1 MWKMKNAPHNIYI
14 HVPYC
19 MSKCNYCAFFSAAC
33 AAPDWDR
40 YVNEICSEIESWA
53 KNLGKIDVPT
63 VFFGGGT
70 PSLMPVWCSEKII
83 NTIRADFNLLS
94 GAEITL
100 ESNPGTLD
108 ENKLRG
114 FCDAGVNRLSVG
126 VQGLDDDKLK
136 FLGRRHSVADA
147 LNLLRVAQGMGL
159 RVSADFI
166 YGLPGDTVADVI
178 KLCNQINKLGL
189 THCSMYELTI
199 EPDTPFGKMNLN
211 MPDNET
217 MAQMYLAI
225 GDTLQLPRY
234 EVSNYATPGAECR
247 HNQNVWDGDA
257 YIGIGHGAAGRVF
270 MDGVWYEQLGNN
282 AQFEKM
288 DDNARAIEMILTGM
302 RTLRGCRLTDTIKNV
317 IDMDWVRKNQSLVQ
331 INGDRISAT
340 PQGML
345 ILDDLM
351 VKLVK

>member
-1 MWKMKNAPHNIYI
+1 
-14 HVPYC
+14 
-19 MSKCNYCAFFSAAC
+19 MSKCNYCAFFSTAC
-33 AAPDWDR
+33 AAPDWNKYTNDICD
-40 YVNEICSEIESWA
+40 EIKLWA
-53 KNLGKIDVPT
+53 QKLGHIDVPT

-70 PSLMPVWCSEKII
+70 PSLMPVWCFEKIM

-114 FCDAGVNRLSVG
+114 FCNAGVNRLSVG

-189 THCSMYELTI
+189 QHCSMYELTI

-211 MPDNET
+211 MPNNET

-234 EVSNYATPGAECR
+234 EVSNYATPGNECR

-257 YIGIGHGAAGRVF
+257 YIGIGRGAAGRVF
-270 MDGVWYEQLGNN
+270 MDGIWYEQLGNG
-282 AQFEKM
+282 ARFEKL
-288 DDNARAIEMILTGM
+288 DNVARATEMILTGM
-302 RTLRGCRLTDTIKNV
+302 RTVRGCRLTDTVKNV
-317 IDMDWVRKNQSLVQ
+317 IDIDWVLGNPNLVQ

-340 PQGML
+340 AGGML
-345 ILDDLM
+345 ILDEVM
-351 VKLVK
+351 VNLVK

>member
-1 MWKMKNAPHNIYI
+1 
-14 HVPYC
+14 
-19 MSKCNYCAFFSAAC
+19 
-33 AAPDWDR
+33 
-40 YVNEICSEIESWA
+40 
-53 KNLGKIDVPT
+53 
-63 VFFGGGT
+63 
-70 PSLMPVWCSEKII
+70 
-83 NTIRADFNLLS
+83 
-94 GAEITL
+94 
-100 ESNPGTLD
+100 
-108 ENKLRG
+108 
-114 FCDAGVNRLSVG
+114 
-126 VQGLDDDKLK
+126 
-136 FLGRRHSVADA
+136 
-147 LNLLRVAQGMGL
+147 
-159 RVSADFI
+159 
-166 YGLPGDTVADVI
+166 
-178 KLCNQINKLGL
+178 
-189 THCSMYELTI
+189 MYELTI
-199 EPDTPFGKMNLN
+199 EPNTPFGKMNLQ

-234 EVSNYATPGAECR
+234 EVSNHATPGNECV
-247 HNQNVWDGDA
+247 HNQNVWDGQP
-257 YIGIGHGAAGRVF
+257 YLGIGRGAAGRIL